1 MRYFEFGMDEDRVR
15 ALVKQIVDT
24 YEKGLHDH
32 GSYDMAL
39 ENVQEVTVKS
49 METVAETIEELYDHT
64 GTMH

>member
-1 MRYFEFGMDEDRVR
+1 MDEHGVR

-32 GSYDMAL
+32 GSYEMAL
-39 ENVQEVTVKS
+39 ENVQEVTVQS
-49 METVAETIEELYDHT
+49 MENVAESIEELYDHI